1 MNHSAERNS
10 ACLMNHSEAQRRCTN
25 DTQMIRPAEQQQSF
39 HSKPPGSLPSCPR
52 QRSVHVAASRE
63 MGELPGPISAS
74 SHPKMCVLD
83 VRCHDISR
91 TRRGNELRV
100 LGLALGLLLV
110 GLPRSAA
117 ILTGT
122 APANGPRTG
131 GVTMTIRGAG
141 FGGLSLPEV
150 RLGSSVCTNTR
161 WISDSIIITRIPSSG
176 VQFQDNVILTMQT
189 NAQHT
194 LSDAFTFD
202 QPVILGAG
210 PANSPANANGVVTFR
225 GMNFGAYDH
234 SPRGRVGNTACV
246 TTQWT
251 SQSSIECKIPFG
263 AHSLYLLHTASLA
276 PPPSFLSSLLPCSS
290 KHTSSP
296 QAILCVLLARFFHPA
311 YSFSISFSVLLLCC
325 HFVFVAGTASGKG
338 KSASLQLTVAASTS
352 SRRIFTTTTVFT
364 YDAPHVL
371 VLKDDSGTRAN
382 GPATGGNTITATG
395 LSFGTVDVS
404 PSIFIGGTK
413 SLGHIWTSDTSIAMI
428 VAPGVQ
434 AEHPLAMS
442 MDGFYG
448 RGMTAAYDY
457 DPPAITGL
465 NGING
470 PATGRQ
476 TVTVLGKVWV

>member
-1 MNHSAERNS
+1 
-10 ACLMNHSEAQRRCTN
+10 MNHSEAQRRCTN

-63 MGELPGPISAS
+63 MGEMPGPISAS

-141 FGGLSLPEV
+141 FGPGLSLPEV

-311 YSFSISFSVLLLCC
+311 YSFSISFSVLLLLPLCFC
-325 HFVFVAGTASGKG
+325 GRYCFGQGQVSIIAIDGCSINFISEDFHNHDSVHLRCAPRAGVEGRLRHKGQRPRNRWQYHHGHRSQLRHRRCLSQHLHWRHQVFGPHLDLRHFNRNDCSSW
-338 KSASLQLTVAASTS
+338 SAS
-352 SRRIFTTTTVFT
+352 
-364 YDAPHVL
+364 
-371 VLKDDSGTRAN
+371 
-382 GPATGGNTITATG
+382 
-395 LSFGTVDVS
+395 
-404 PSIFIGGTK
+404 
-413 SLGHIWTSDTSIAMI
+413 
-428 VAPGVQ
+428 
-434 AEHPLAMS
+434 
-442 MDGFYG
+442 
-448 RGMTAAYDY
+448 
-457 DPPAITGL
+457 
-465 NGING
+465 
-470 PATGRQ
+470 
-476 TVTVLGKVWV
+476 